1 MKQSHRGVAF
11 YLVIMASVLPWTTAQ
26 ALEKFEKAGIISA
39 VGKNMLTVSG
49 QNYRIYSSTRL
60 VSADRN
66 RRKFSDFET
75 GDHVWFEGTVLD
87 GKRYILR
94 IIYETPDPS

>member
-39 VGKNMLTVSG
+39 VGKNKLTVSG

-60 VSADRN
+60 VSADSN
-66 RRKFSDFET
+66 RRKFSDFER